1 MPVNIPGVLSGLR
14 AHLAF
19 LPLTAE
25 PGDVSVS
32 SPLASII
39 IALFSLLAVYLITRY
54 LKSPWRYLPP
64 GPIGY
69 PIVGSALSLLDK
81 KRFFSMCESY
91 VFVGD
96 IAYVN
101 LAGQPTIVL
110 STQQVVADL
119 LDRRAGNFSGRPR
132 LIFSHE
138 LLAGGMTFT
147 TEGHTPR
154 WRRMRRAVN
163 EAFRPSAVGRYH
175 TIEADKAAQLALALA
190 DNPHDTV
197 SGGYSHHY
205 ASYAASV
212 VLAITYDLPILNT
225 GKGGIIDTVERIAR
239 DLARASAPGTHLVD
253 LFPRML
259 DIPDRYATWKLD
271 AATWHRC
278 TSEFLGG
285 LVGEVKERME
295 ASGEARPCLAQ
306 TLVEEADRFGLSET
320 EISWAAGVMYIAGSE
335 TQAIT
340 LEWFTL
346 AMVGHL
352 DVQRRAQAELDA
364 VVGRARAP
372 RVGDREQLPYVSV
385 LVREVLRWRPPVPMG
400 LPHKSEEDEWYRGFF
415 IPKGT
420 LCIINVPAC
429 HSDAEVYGE
438 DAAEFNPARHLDE
451 KGRLKPAPADT
462 KDEGHISYGS
472 GRRICVGRHVANDA
486 LFAAVATI
494 LWAFNL
500 RAEGAF
506 DMDGYVDR
514 GITVSPI
521 PFACKF
527 EPRFAE
533 ALATLS
539 EEVGSR

>member
-1 MPVNIPGVLSGLR
+1 MPVNTSEAMAGLR
-14 AHLAF
+14 AHLLF
-19 LPLTAE
+19 LPLPVESRGATPLLPA
-25 PGDVSVS
+25 SV
-32 SPLASII
+32 AIV
-39 IALFSLLAVYLITRY
+39 FTGLLAVFLLARH
-54 LKSPWRYLPP
+54 LQSPWRYLPP

-69 PIVGSALSLLDK
+69 PIVGNALNLLDK
-81 KRFFSMCESY
+81 KQFFSMCESY
-91 VFVGD
+91 GD

-110 STQQVVADL
+110 NAQHAVADL

-163 EAFRPSAVGRYH
+163 EAFRPSAAAKYH

-190 DNPHDTV
+190 NDPHATV

-212 VLAITYDLPILNT
+212 VLAITYDLPVLNT
-225 GKGGIIDTVERIAR
+225 GKDGIIDTVEHIAR
-239 DLARASAPGTHLVD
+239 DLARAAAPGTHLVD
-253 LFPRML
+253 LFPWML
-259 DIPDRYATWKLD
+259 IMPVRFAKWKRD
-271 AATWHRC
+271 AATWYRC

-285 LVGEVKERME
+285 LVGEVKERMTMPPDAKDQE

-306 TLVEEADRFGLSET
+306 TLVEEADRFGLSEA
-320 EISWAAGVMYIAGSE
+320 EISWAAGVITFAGLPDDTLNSIAGSE

-346 AMVGHL
+346 AMIGHL
-352 DVQRRAQAELDA
+352 DIQQRAQAELDA
-364 VVGRARAP
+364 IVGRERAP
-372 RVGDREQLPYVSV
+372 RVGDRDQLPFVSV
-385 LVREVLRWRPPVPMG
+385 LDTE
-400 LPHKSEEDEWYRGFF
+400 
-415 IPKGT
+415 I
-420 LCIINVPAC
+420 
-429 HSDAEVYGE
+429 YGE
-438 DAAEFNPARHLDE
+438 DATEFNPSRHLDE
-451 KGRLKPAPADT
+451 KGQLKPAPADT
-462 KDEGHISYGS
+462 KDEGHISYGA

-486 LFAAVATI
+486 LFVAMATI

-500 RAEGAF
+500 RSEGAF

-514 GITVSPI
+514 GVTVSPK
-521 PFACKF
+521 PFAGKF
-527 EPRFAE
+527 EPRFPE
-533 ALATLS
+533 ALTILN
-539 EEVGSR
+539 EEVETR